1 MYSRLIF
8 LPSIKS
14 SIFLTRLSLCCMA
27 IDHAVSLVGFLPG
40 QFHRKVEKYKAKTPE
55 KRKYRYI
62 LVDPYRKLTQV
73 GSGKS
78 RKACGQQ

>member
-14 SIFLTRLSLCCMA
+14 FIFLTRLSLCCMA

-40 QFHRKVEKYKAKTPE
+40 QFYRKMGKYKVKAPE
-55 KRKYRYI
+55 KKKYGYI
-62 LVDPYRKLTQV
+62 LIDPYRKLTQV